1 MCEGEPGEE
10 ASTVHLLILCT
21 CTNPTRY
28 CSHMVTDE
36 INSVVE
42 LLLQDLVRF
51 QDRQHLRDPVRTKS
65 KRRYVCGLREVCK
78 HLGLGKLKCVIIP
91 PNLDHIQSTGTMY
104 MYIVCTYCTC
114 ACKYFVHIHIHVQTC
129 HLYQCVGR
137 ESN

>member
-1 MCEGEPGEE
+1 MCEVKPGEE

-28 CSHMVTDE
+28 CSLNIMVTDE

-51 QDRQHLRDPVRTKS
+51 QDRQHLRDPVRAKS
-65 KRRYVCGLREVCK
+65 KRRYVCGLRKVCK
-78 HLGLGKLKCVIIP
+78 HLGLGKSKCVIIP

-104 MYIVCTYCTC
+104 M
-114 ACKYFVHIHIHVQTC
+114 
-129 HLYQCVGR
+129 
-137 ESN
+137 